1 VGSTPIARF
10 IYSVMRIISVD
21 PGSPLYG
28 LIRPGYKLV
37 RINGEKVH
45 DNLDYRYKI
54 AEEAVALEFEDTRGE
69 RFGFKVRFETTG
81 DLGLTFEQD
90 KILTCHNRCVFCFIH
105 QQPKG
110 MRRPLYVR
118 DDDYRLSFTHG
129 NFISLSNLDEED
141 ITRII
146 EQKLSPLYISVHAT
160 DDSLR
165 RALFRNDK
173 LPPILPLL
181 QQMIDGGINFHTQVV
196 VCPGINDGD
205 ALEKTIND
213 LFDLYPGVATVGVVP
228 VGLTKYRKRLPQLKS
243 FDSEMAAANLEYLHR
258 RQKEFKKKSSTR
270 FVYAADE
277 FYILAGRDFPSLSA
291 YEEMSQFE
299 NGIGM
304 MRLLLSDFSRRR
316 RFLKVKSHRS
326 RIAQLTGVS
335 AFGPI
340 RKNIV
345 MPLRKEGMKLDL
357 YQVENH
363 FWGEKVTVSGLLTG
377 RDILAKIKSLPKEYD
392 FILLPPNCL
401 NDDRLFLDDLGL
413 DDLQKKVA
421 SEIKVGY
428 YSMIDTLNE
437 VTG

>member
-1 VGSTPIARF
+1 
-10 IYSVMRIISVD
+10 MKIISVD
-21 PGSPLYG
+21 PGSPLFG
-28 LIRPGYKLV
+28 LIRPGYKLIK
-37 RINGEKVH
+37 INGEKVR

-81 DLGLTFEQD
+81 DLGLSFEED
-90 KILTCHNRCVFCFIH
+90 KILTCHNRCVFCFVH

-129 NFISLSNLDEED
+129 NFISLSNLDDED
-141 ITRII
+141 TSRII

-160 DDSLR
+160 DDNLR

-173 LPPILPLL
+173 LPPIMPLL
-181 QQMIDGGINFHTQVV
+181 QRMIDGGINFHTQVV
-196 VCPGINDGD
+196 VCPDINDGA
-205 ALEKTIND
+205 ALEKTIDD
-213 LFDLYPGVATVGVVP
+213 LFDLFPGVITVGVVP
-228 VGLTKYRKRLPQLKS
+228 VGLTKYRQRLPQLKS
-243 FDSEMAAANLEYLHR
+243 FDCETAAAILEYLHR

-277 FYILAGRDFPSLSA
+277 FYILAEEDFPALAA
-291 YEEMSQFE
+291 YEEMAQFE

-316 RFLKVKSHRS
+316 RFLKLGNTHS
-326 RIAQLTGVS
+326 RIAMLTGVS
-335 AFGPI
+335 AFEAL
-340 RKNIV
+340 RKGIV
-345 MPLRKEGMKLDL
+345 QPLRKEGLRLDL
-357 YQVENH
+357 YQVENR
-363 FWGEKVTVSGLLTG
+363 FWGERVTVSGLLTG
-377 RDILAKIKSLPKEYD
+377 RDIMAKIKSLPKEYD
-392 FILLPPNCL
+392 IILLPPNCL
-401 NDDRLFLDDLGL
+401 NSDRLFLDDLSF

-421 SEIKVGY
+421 SEVKVGY